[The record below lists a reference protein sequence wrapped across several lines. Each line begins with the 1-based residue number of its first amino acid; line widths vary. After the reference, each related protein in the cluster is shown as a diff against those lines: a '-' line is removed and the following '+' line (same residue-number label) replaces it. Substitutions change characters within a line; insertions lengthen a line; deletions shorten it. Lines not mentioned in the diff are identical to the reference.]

1 MKKKRIIPINY
12 INLAVV
18 LTVTLVI
25 AILTQNIISE
35 LTIRDIK
42 NVTRLTYTNIYA
54 EITQELAEPVNT
66 SVVMA
71 QNTLLFDFMDE
82 DTPETESKLAE
93 YLSAIQEV
101 TGYESVFVIPDST
114 LSYYHPGGTDAKVDL
129 ESDDAYW
136 YTARIDAKDYY
147 GLVVN
152 TEQLDDL
159 ALTIYVDANINDK
172 NGNFAGI
179 AGVGKR
185 IIHLQDILT
194 SYLENQGVEAY
205 IVKDNGLIMVHKDND
220 IIKNTSFYDLENI
233 PNDAIDI
240 PSSQE
245 KPLEKMID
253 ERFYII
259 HHIPMIDWY
268 LVVKKSTSE
277 LTGTLSQYSI
287 QIITALV
294 LGAMII
300 LIVTNYAISMYK
312 NQIISLSNIDH
323 LTDIPNRTIFESNL
337 SEALR
342 NTHIQRF
349 SLALFDLDNL
359 KHINDSLGHDKGD
372 YTLKLIS
379 ELATDLFD
387 SPDCVSRVGGDEFA
401 VILYRP
407 IHEAQSLLE
416 DFQNRIKTNIN
427 LQKIGATVSV
437 GITESK
443 TTDTETDIYKRADE
457 ALYRSKK
464 TGKDKIHI
472 S

>member
-1 MKKKRIIPINY
+1 M
-12 INLAVV
+12 
-18 LTVTLVI
+18 
-25 AILTQNIISE
+25 
-35 LTIRDIK
+35 
-42 NVTRLTYTNIYA
+42 
-54 EITQELAEPVNT
+54 
-66 SVVMA
+66 
-71 QNTLLFDFMDE
+71 
-82 DTPETESKLAE
+82 
-93 YLSAIQEV
+93 
-101 TGYESVFVIPDST
+101 
-114 LSYYHPGGTDAKVDL
+114 
-129 ESDDAYW
+129 
-136 YTARIDAKDYY
+136 
-147 GLVVN
+147 
-152 TEQLDDL
+152 
-159 ALTIYVDANINDK
+159 
-172 NGNFAGI
+172 
-179 AGVGKR
+179 
-185 IIHLQDILT
+185 T

-323 LTDIPNRTIFESNL
+323 LTDIPNRTIFESTL

-427 LQKIGATVSV
+427 LQK
-437 GITESK
+437 
-443 TTDTETDIYKRADE
+443 
-457 ALYRSKK
+457 
-464 TGKDKIHI
+464 
-472 S
+472 